1 MISAF
6 GVEWWEM
13 APARGLVDS
22 ARTAAALRPHLALPR
37 SPLAPQGE
45 AGPEA
50 APTDVAPARS
60 LEHSILLTVTL
71 CLLAAGAV
79 MVYSASSAEALLGGS
94 GDPARYLKR
103 YVIYGG
109 AGLIVMRA
117 CSSMSLSAVKRATP
131 VLLLLAFALTVAVM
145 IPGIGVNVNGAT
157 RWLGAGPVQFQP
169 SELLKVSLVLYAA
182 ALMAAR
188 PRRVRTLGGLTK
200 PLTLVI
206 GSACALLMAQP
217 DMGTA
222 LVICA
227 AIGALLMAAGARI
240 RHLVLLG
247 GGLAILALI
256 FALAAPYRRAR
267 LTAFID
273 PWADA
278 GDTGFQAVQAM
289 IAIGS
294 GGLFGVGLG
303 ESVQKVFYLPEAHTD
318 MILAIIGEELGF
330 VGIGCVVALY
340 ALLGYAGLRA
350 AKVAG
355 DRYTK
360 LLGAGITA
368 LILSQATL
376 NLFAVMGLA
385 PITGVPLPFISYG
398 NSNMIVLLGAMG
410 LLINIAAR
418 GDRARVTEDDDD
430 IAALRRRSADA
441 ARRRAER
448 AVRRSGAA

>member
-1 MISAF
+1 MIGTAKARAAAARA
-6 GVEWWEM
+6 W
-13 APARGLVDS
+13 PARQAKGKRPLEYS
-22 ARTAAALRPHLALPR
+22 LLYTA
-37 SPLAPQGE
+37 
-45 AGPEA
+45 
-50 APTDVAPARS
+50 
-60 LEHSILLTVTL
+60 TL

-79 MVYSASSAEALLGGS
+79 MVYSASSAEALLDGS
-94 GDPARYLKR
+94 GDSARYLKR
-103 YVIYGG
+103 YLIYG
-109 AGLIVMRA
+109 AVGLLVMRG
-117 CSSMSLSAVKRATP
+117 CSGMSLRAVKRGTP
-131 VLLLLAFALTVAVM
+131 ALLLIAFGLTVAVLV
-145 IPGIGVNVNGAT
+145 PGVGVNVNGAT

-182 ALMAAR
+182 ALLAAR
-188 PRRVRTLGGLTK
+188 PRRVRTLGGLVK
-200 PLTLVI
+200 PLILVV
-206 GSACALLMAQP
+206 GVGGALLMAQP

-227 AIGALLMAAGARI
+227 TIGAVLMAAGARI
-240 RHLVLLG
+240 RHLLLLG
-247 GGLAILALI
+247 AGLALVALVVALI
-256 FALAAPYRRAR
+256 EPYRRAR

-340 ALLGYAGLRA
+340 VLLGYAGLRA

-360 LLGAGITA
+360 LLGAGVTS
-368 LILSQATL
+368 LILCQATL

-398 NSNMIVLLGAMG
+398 NSNMIVLLAAMG
-410 LLINIAAR
+410 LLLNIAAR
-418 GDRARVTEDDDD
+418 GDRTRVTDADDDV
-430 IAALRRRSADA
+430 ASLRRRSADV
-441 ARRRAER
+441 ARRRAQR
-448 AVRRSGAA
+448 AGRRPGAP